1 MPADIGKFLE
11 PDSRNY
17 YIADAK
23 YFVDQSR
30 NVSSTD
36 NMPIQYTAVSRDNL
50 QVEFQ
55 NQNLAE
61 PINHLSAQSPIY
73 MQEELKTAR
82 LTLSHCNN
90 LTPFN
95 EPTPRRLQDE
105 MYSAEEQSMKQKWE
119 MMQKNQLKLVAKK
132 SNNKARHPNSKLLVN
147 LTKNGERLPVNNRP
161 QTKNKSN
168 AVHTSYHTQSQ
179 PQNAY
184 LGTSPKST
192 SRPSVRSDP

>member
-17 YIADAK
+17 FIADAK

-61 PINHLSAQSPIY
+61 PINHLSGQSPIY

-95 EPTPRRLQDE
+95 EPTPRRLQDD
-105 MYSAEEQSMKQKWE
+105 MYSAEK
-119 MMQKNQLKLVAKK
+119 
-132 SNNKARHPNSKLLVN
+132 
-147 LTKNGERLPVNNRP
+147 
-161 QTKNKSN
+161 
-168 AVHTSYHTQSQ
+168 
-179 PQNAY
+179 
-184 LGTSPKST
+184 
-192 SRPSVRSDP
+192 